1 MRLRLWWQMRHRP
14 TPNIVLLTAANNEP
28 EAPATKVAAALRA
41 HPARPTHLE
50 GVIDIVRQGGGGG
63 ATACDGKRKQKMVS
77 LTHSVG
83 TGAGV
88 TLI

>member
-63 ATACDGKRKQKMVS
+63 RRQVTARENRKW
-77 LTHSVG
+77 
-83 TGAGV
+83 
-88 TLI
+88 